1 LNTKQRNKI
10 TIALCYFFLIS
21 FLQANDTLFIRK
33 VVITQLSFDNNLL
46 SILEDGKQ
54 LSYDNYMW
62 QSTNISNKKCKCDFL
77 KTFPNQSVRDSIVYN
92 NERYYAISNTLVR
105 SCDSWSFSA
114 SFPSHISSLVLMPDN
129 LLLVGT
135 ASDGLWTW
143 DGTAA
148 KQLFLQDL
156 DLPQEVTDLYM
167 VDNNLLVSDGEKL
180 ISYDLASYKR
190 SLLYFSENNNI
201 DITMDPINNLW
212 IADGNKIILNNTYE
226 NIDKLAMYIEEQESS
241 SNKERAFRFTSYYP
255 AAPSQVQYQYKLD
268 KGKNWQLAEAE
279 LLELSNLTSGR
290 HKLYARVVVG
300 DEFSLPIHHEFNVAH
315 ELSDTYW
322 PIILSIIFTLLLLA
336 LLSLWR
342 EKTTNKKWQEERRKL
357 KLENELLRSEQKVL
371 QLEMNPHF
379 LFNALNSIQG
389 LIATNKNKEARKYLN
404 QFAQLMRIMLRS
416 SKEEKLTI
424 KDEIKFLKNYMQLE
438 RLGKK
443 DQFDFTFLI
452 DDTLDQELEIPVF
465 LIQPILE
472 NAIIHGVV
480 PKPTQGMVTI
490 EIEQKENQITCKI
503 EDNGVGRNTGIQDK
517 RADHKSYGVQIIKD
531 RLQKYSKKYKLRYED
546 LRSKDGS
553 PAGTIVRIDL
563 PIL

>member
-1 LNTKQRNKI
+1 LNTQQRNKI
-10 TIALCYFFLIS
+10 TVVLYYFFLS
-21 FLQANDTLFIRK
+21 TFLQASDTLFIRK
-33 VVITQLSFDNNLL
+33 AVISELSFQNNKL
-46 SILEDGKQ
+46 SIVEEGER
-54 LSYDNYMW
+54 LSYDNYNW
-62 QSTNISNKKCKCDFL
+62 QPTSIPNKKCKCDFL
-77 KTFPNQSVRDSIVYN
+77 KTFPNQSVRDSILYN
-92 NERYYAISNTLVR
+92 KERYYAISNTLVR
-105 SCDSWSFSA
+105 SCDSWSFGA
-114 SFPSHISSLVLMPDN
+114 SFPSRISSLVVMPDN

-135 ASDGLWTW
+135 ASDGLWIW
-143 DGTAA
+143 DGSAA

-167 VDNNLLVSDGEKL
+167 IGNDLLVSDGNKL
-180 ISYDLASYKR
+180 ISYDLASYKK
-190 SLLYFSENNNI
+190 SLLYFSENNKI
-201 DITMDPINNLW
+201 DITIDPIDNLW

-226 NIDKLAMYIEEQESS
+226 NIAKLVMHIEEQQGS
-241 SNKERAFRFTSYYP
+241 SNKDRSFRFTSYYP

-268 KGKNWQLAEAE
+268 QDENWKLAEKG
-279 LLELSNLTSGR
+279 LLELRDLTSGT

-300 DEFSLPIHHEFNVAH
+300 DEFSLPIYQEFNVAH
-315 ELSDTYW
+315 QLSDTYW
-322 PIILSIIFTLLLLA
+322 PIVLSIVSALLLFA

-342 EKTTNKKWQEERRKL
+342 EKTTNKKWLEERRKL

-371 QLEMNPHF
+371 ELEMNPHF

-424 KDEIKFLKNYMQLE
+424 KDEIKFLTNYMQLE
-438 RLGKK
+438 RLGKE
-443 DQFDFTFLI
+443 DQFDFTFVI
-452 DDTLDQELEIPVF
+452 DDALDQELEIPVF

-472 NAIIHGVV
+472 NAIIHGVI
-480 PKPTQGMVTI
+480 PKPTLGMVTV
-490 EIEQKENQITCKI
+490 EIEQKENQITCRI

-531 RLQKYSKKYKLRYED
+531 RLKKYSKKYKLRYED
-546 LRSKDGS
+546 LKSKDGS